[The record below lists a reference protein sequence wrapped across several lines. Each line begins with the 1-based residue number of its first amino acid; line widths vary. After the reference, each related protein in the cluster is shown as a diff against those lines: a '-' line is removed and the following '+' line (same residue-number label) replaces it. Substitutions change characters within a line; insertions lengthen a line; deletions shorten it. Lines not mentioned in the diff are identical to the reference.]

1 MSLTQMFIYLF
12 VWYVGVYC
20 VVFLQQRTTGP
31 SKNPAVLLEIDMD
44 TSLSSIESL
53 EVTQIT
59 YKPDTD
65 CTSSTSSVTDEE
77 TAQMSWQEKKVLV
90 SESKVLELF
99 KFCQTCGTY
108 MEKREVF
115 YVGSQMRVKWECAE
129 GHSGTWTSCPSERGM
144 PQSNLLLAA
153 AILFTGSTFTKL
165 EEMAKLVNLQI
176 FSNSTF
182 YDIQN
187 SYFPPTYLQ

>member
-12 VWYVGVYC
+12 VWYVGVNC

-65 CTSSTSSVTDEE
+65 
-77 TAQMSWQEKKVLV
+77 
-90 SESKVLELF
+90 
-99 KFCQTCGTY
+99 
-108 MEKREVF
+108 
-115 YVGSQMRVKWECAE
+115 
-129 GHSGTWTSCPSERGM
+129 
-144 PQSNLLLAA
+144 
-153 AILFTGSTFTKL
+153 
-165 EEMAKLVNLQI
+165 
-176 FSNSTF
+176 
-182 YDIQN
+182 
-187 SYFPPTYLQ
+187 